1 MVEDVAAQQRARFE
15 GQILQQQADGT
26 FLVRRFKRGGVFA
39 LTDAAARDSYVDDA
53 LRRNLFGVA
62 VMAGIVIVEVLM
74 MWLETNVPGLV
85 LFGWTW
91 TLALTGL
98 VLLLAV
104 AVHVWHRHTL
114 KRLGAQR
121 APRALWNHTGR
132 RPNLVW
138 QSNAEVEGRLVACVC
153 GAVLF
158 TMIVSVPLR
167 EIISGGWYWPG
178 LFDLLIVAFPFCCLI
193 EAINCV
199 RELSAR
205 RRLGRRPPV
214 GPV

>member
-1 MVEDVAAQQRARFE
+1 MDDVAAWTRAWIA
-15 GQILQQQADGT
+15 GKSLQPQPDGT
-26 FLVRRFKRGGVFA
+26 FLVRPFTGDRVFA
-39 LTDAAARDSYVDDA
+39 LPDEEACHSYVDDA
-53 LRRNLFGVA
+53 RRRNLLVVA
-62 VMAGIVIVEVLM
+62 VMVGIVIVEVLM

-98 VLLLAV
+98 ALVLTV
-104 AVHVWHRHTL
+104 AVHVWHRHSL

-132 RPNLVW
+132 RPHLVGK
-138 QSNAEVEGRLVACVC
+138 SNAEVEGQLVACVC
-153 GAVLF
+153 IAVLC

-167 EIISGGWYWPG
+167 EVMHGGSYWPG
-178 LFDLLIVAFPFCCLI
+178 LFDVLFVAAPFYCMI
-193 EAINCV
+193 EAITCI
-199 RELSAR
+199 RELYAR